1 MEVKVIDGNLAKAMK
16 VMKRKLQQEGLFREM
31 KNRRC
36 YEKPSD
42 KRKRKQKESL
52 RRERKRLAKLRRYS

>member
-1 MEVKVIDGNLAKAMK
+1 MEVKVFEGNVAKAMK

-31 KNRRC
+31 KKRRF

-42 KRKRKQKESL
+42 KRKRKQKESA
-52 RRERKRLAKLRRYS
+52 RRERKRLSKLASFS

>member
-1 MEVKVIDGNLAKAMK
+1 MEIKVIDGNVDKAMK

-42 KRKRKQKESL
+42 KRKRKVKESQ

>member
-1 MEVKVIDGNLAKAMK
+1 LEIKVIDGNLAKAMK

-42 KRKRKQKESL
+42 KRKRKLKESR
-52 RRERKRLAKLRRYS
+52 RRERKRLAKMRNFS

>member
-31 KNRRC
+31 KNRRS

-42 KRKRKQKESL
+42 KRKRKHKESQ
-52 RRERKRLAKLRRYS
+52 RRERKRLAKMRRYS

>member
-1 MEVKVIDGNLAKAMK
+1 MEIKVIDGNLAKAMK

-42 KRKRKQKESL
+42 KRKRKLKESR
-52 RRERKRLAKLRRYS
+52 RRERKRLAKMRNFS

>member
-1 MEVKVIDGNLAKAMK
+1 MEVKVIDGNLTKAMK

-52 RRERKRLAKLRRYS
+52 RRERKRLAKLKRYT